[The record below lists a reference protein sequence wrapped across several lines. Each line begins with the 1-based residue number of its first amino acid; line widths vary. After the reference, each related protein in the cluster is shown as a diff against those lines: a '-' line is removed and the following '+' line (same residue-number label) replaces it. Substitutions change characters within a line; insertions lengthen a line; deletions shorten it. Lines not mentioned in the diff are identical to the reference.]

1 MIGNLDAEIQSFITL
16 TKSRR
21 LIHKDMVV
29 KATRS
34 QRDTIINAAFDV
46 KVTAVGV
53 AIPS

>member
-1 MIGNLDAEIQSFITL
+1 MIRYDWKFGRRDPKRSLD
-16 TKSRR
+16 
-21 LIHKDMVV
+21 KDMVV